1 MTTTQPLAK
10 GAGAAGRRAAFDA
23 IHVCSLQR
31 LAETVA
37 RSGARHLVTLIN
49 ENTPVERPQTISADR
64 HLFIGINDIVEDL
77 PGFIAPGEQHVAR
90 FLAFVRAWHETR
102 EAPLVV
108 HCWAGLSRSTAGAF
122 VAVCALAPHR
132 DEFEI
137 ARCLR
142 EASPTAV
149 PNARIVGH
157 ADALL
162 GRGGRMVAAIRAIR
176 PAEAAF
182 EGEPFVLTLD

>member
-1 MTTTQPLAK
+1 MPAARFPNQGPR
-10 GAGAAGRRAAFDA
+10 AAGKAAFDA
-23 IHVCSLQR
+23 IFVCSLHR

-49 ENTPVERPQTISADR
+49 ENTPVTRPDAIAADH

-77 PGFIAPGEQHVAR
+77 PGFIAPGEEHVAR
-90 FLAFVRAWHETR
+90 YLSFVRAWHATR

-108 HCWAGLSRSTAGAF
+108 HCWAGLSRSTAAAF
-122 VAVCALAPHR
+122 TAVCALAPYR

-142 EASPTAV
+142 AASATAV
-149 PNARIVGH
+149 PNARIVRH
-157 ADALL
+157 ADRLL
-162 GRGGRMVAAIRAIR
+162 GRGGRMVAAIEAIA
-176 PAEAAF
+176 PAEAAY